1 VAAEAAFL
9 TFFRFLTLTRKSA
22 LCACMAVIMLGCSIA
37 LAQEPLK
44 RESLTLI
51 TRTGSH
57 KFDVE
62 IAATSAEQAQ
72 GLMYRRSMNPAH
84 GMLFIYNDAQYVSMW
99 MRNTYISLDMVF
111 ILPDGRVHR
120 IETMTEPHSERIIES
135 GDRISAALELLAGTA
150 ARIGLKAG
158 DKVLHP
164 HFKPAPK

>member
-1 VAAEAAFL
+1 
-9 TFFRFLTLTRKSA
+9 
-22 LCACMAVIMLGCSIA
+22 
-37 LAQEPLK
+37 
-44 RESLTLI
+44 
-51 TRTGSH
+51 
-57 KFDVE
+57 
-62 IAATSAEQAQ
+62 
-72 GLMYRRSMNPAH
+72 
-84 GMLFIYNDAQYVSMW
+84 MLFIYNDAQYVSMW